1 MMLLGI
7 DTATER
13 ASVALYDGLEIHSE
27 HSWRSRN
34 NHTVELASYVNR
46 MMIAA
51 DVNAKSL
58 RGIAVAIGPGS
69 FTGLRIGLGFAKGL
83 SIAYSIPLVGI
94 STLDI
99 LAYMQPKVDC
109 VMLALITAGRK
120 SIVSGRY
127 IWHSGGWKT
136 DGAPYI
142 TTWQDVVQETKS
154 GSFYICGELGTVD
167 RAEFAENV
175 IIAPSP
181 LNVRRA
187 ASMIAIASKRLDKGD
202 FDEPNALSPFYLRST

>member
-13 ASVALYDGLEIHSE
+13 ASVALDDGREINSE
-27 HSWRSRN
+27 HSWRSSN

-51 DVNAKSL
+51 DVNAQSL

-83 SIAYSIPLVGI
+83 SIAYSIPLVGV

-99 LAYMQPKVDC
+99 LAHMQPKVEC
-109 VMLALITAGRK
+109 VLLTLISAGRK

-136 DGAPYI
+136 DGGPYI
-142 TTWQDVVQETKS
+142 TTWQEVVQETKS

-167 RAEFAENV
+167 RAEFGENV
-175 IIAPSP
+175 ILAPPP

-187 ASMIAIASKRLDKGD
+187 SYMIAIARKRFDTGD
-202 FDEPNALSPFYLRST
+202 LDEPNALSPFYLRTT